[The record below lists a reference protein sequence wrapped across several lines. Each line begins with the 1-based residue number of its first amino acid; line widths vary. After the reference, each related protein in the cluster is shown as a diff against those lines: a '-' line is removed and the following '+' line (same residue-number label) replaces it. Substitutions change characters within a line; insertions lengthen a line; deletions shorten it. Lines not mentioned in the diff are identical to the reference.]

1 MNYPIWQ
8 LGFPGGLLIAIVA
21 VTHVFVSHFA
31 VGGGAFLV
39 ISESRAYRRS
49 DPALLAY
56 VRRHSKFFA
65 LVTLVF
71 GAISGVGIWFTI
83 GLVSPE
89 ATSSLIHTFVWC
101 WAIEWVFFFVEITAA
116 LIYAYQWDRL
126 DRSTHMTIGWI
137 YFVAAWMS
145 LFVIN
150 GIITYQLT
158 PGRWLQTH
166 SLLDGLFN
174 PTYWPSLFA
183 RTAISILL
191 AGVFGLIT
199 AGSEPSEVRNRI
211 YRWAGQWML
220 LGALLLPA
228 FTLWYFR
235 RFPDFSRAYLSGT
248 LPAAQ
253 HPVRMGLLSAV
264 LILLIALICAVWKPQ
279 FMRKP
284 VIALLVFFA
293 FSLMASGE
301 YLREFV
307 RKPWVINGY
316 IYANGLRASS
326 VAPFQTEGFG
336 KEVKFTASDD
346 RSGLAYG
353 RDLFVAQCGSC
364 HTING
369 YRSMTKRTNGW
380 DATFGK
386 DILAHIQMLRGA
398 MPPFAGNEADRAAL
412 GQYIASLNPPITYT
426 NVADKTSAGKQ
437 AFDIRCGH
445 CHTIDGNFRP
455 LKKAFAGSDAEA
467 VKGLLPVLD
476 SMSPNMPPFTG
487 SPEEADLLAAYI
499 AQAAN
504 PKPAT
509 LSAKGGK

>member
-39 ISESRAYRRS
+39 ISEARAYRRN
-49 DPALLAY
+49 DDALLAY

-65 LVTLVF
+65 LLTLVF

-89 ATSSLIHTFVWC
+89 ATSSLIHTFVWA

-126 DRSTHMTIGWI
+126 DRATHMTIGWI

-145 LFVIN
+145 LFIIN

-166 SLLDGLFN
+166 NIWDGLFN
-174 PTYWPSLFA
+174 PTYFPSLFL
-183 RTAISILL
+183 RTSMSILL
-191 AGVFGLIT
+191 AGVFGLLT
-199 AGSEPSEVRNRI
+199 AGKESREVRERI
-211 YRWAGQWML
+211 YRWAGQWMFA
-220 LGALLLPA
+220 GAVLLPA
-228 FTLWYFR
+228 FAWWYFR
-235 RFPDFSRAYLSGT
+235 KFPDFAKAYLAGT
-248 LPAAQ
+248 IPTAQ
-253 HPVRMGLLSAV
+253 HPIRMGLLSACM
-264 LILLIALICAVWKPQ
+264 ILLLALVCGIWKPKL
-279 FMRKP
+279 MRKP

-307 RKPWVINGY
+307 RKPWVINGF
-316 IYANGLRASS
+316 IYANGLRTSNLET
-326 VAPFQTEGFG
+326 FQAEGYA
-336 KEVKFTASDD
+336 KEAKFTATDD

-353 RDLFVAQCGSC
+353 RDLFIGQCGSC
-364 HTING
+364 HTESG
-369 YRSMTKRTNGW
+369 YRSMKKRTVGW
-380 DATFGK
+380 DATFSK
-386 DILAHIQMLRGA
+386 DILGHIQMLRGA

-412 GQYIASLNPPITYT
+412 GQYLASLNPPVSYT
-426 NVADKTSAGKQ
+426 NVRDKFAAGKQ
-437 AFDIRCGH
+437 SFDARCGH

-455 LKKAFAGSDAEA
+455 LNKAFAGNDAEA
-467 VKGLLPVLD
+467 VKGLFPVLD

-504 PKPAT
+504 AKPVAAT
-509 LSAKGGK
+509 QGGK

>member
-39 ISESRAYRRS
+39 VSEARAYRNN
-49 DPALLAY
+49 DNALLAY

-65 LVTLVF
+65 LLTLVF

-116 LIYAYQWDRL
+116 LIYAYQWDSL
-126 DRSTHMTIGWI
+126 DRRTHMTIGWI

-158 PGRWLQTH
+158 PGRWLDTH
-166 SLLDGLFN
+166 SLLDGFFN

-183 RTAISILL
+183 RTSISILL
-191 AGVFGLIT
+191 AGVFGLLT
-199 AGSEPSEVRNRI
+199 AGKEPSEARDRI
-211 YRWAGQWML
+211 YRWAGQWMAV
-220 LGALLLPA
+220 GAVLLPIC
-228 FTLWYFR
+228 TWWYFR

-253 HPVRMGLLSAV
+253 HPVRMGILSAV
-264 LILLIALICAVWKPQ
+264 LILGLALLCGIWKPRL
-279 FMRKP
+279 MRKP
-284 VIALLVFFA
+284 VIAILVFFA

-316 IYANGLRASS
+316 IYANGLRTSA
-326 VAPFQTEGFG
+326 VAPFQNDGFS
-336 KEVKFTASDD
+336 KEVKFTSSDA

-353 RDLFVAQCGSC
+353 HDLFIAQCGSC
-364 HTING
+364 HTVSG
-369 YRSMTKRTNGW
+369 YRSMTKRTQGW

-412 GQYIASLNPPITYT
+412 GQYIASLNPSIDYSK
-426 NVADKTSAGKQ
+426 VSDRLAGGKQ
-437 AFDIRCGH
+437 SFDARCGH

-455 LKKAFAGSDAEA
+455 LKKAFAGSDSEA

-499 AQAAN
+499 AHAAN
-504 PKPAT
+504 ATAPAV
-509 LSAKGGK
+509 AARGGK

>member
-8 LGFPGGLLIAIVA
+8 LGMPGGLLIAIVA

-39 ISESRAYRRS
+39 MTESRAYAKG
-49 DPALLAY
+49 DDELLAY

-65 LVTLVF
+65 LLTLVF

-89 ATSSLIHTFVWC
+89 ATSSLIHTFVWA
-101 WAIEWVFFFVEITAA
+101 WATEWVFFFVEIAAA

-126 DRSTHMTIGWI
+126 DRSTHMAIGWI

-145 LFVIN
+145 LFIIN
-150 GIITYQLT
+150 GIITFQLT

-166 SLLDGLFN
+166 NFWDGIFN
-174 PTYWPSLFA
+174 PTYWPSLFF
-183 RTAISILL
+183 RTAVSILL

-199 AGSEPSEVRNRI
+199 GSKESSAVRERV
-211 YRWAGQWML
+211 YRWAGQWMVA
-220 LGALLLPA
+220 GAIFLPA
-228 FTLWYFR
+228 CAWWYYS
-235 RFPDFSRAYLSGT
+235 RFPDFARAYLGGT

-253 HPVRMGLLSAV
+253 HPVRMGILSAV
-264 LILLIALICAVWKPQ
+264 LLLILGFVFALWKPRA
-279 FMRKP
+279 MTKP
-284 VIALLVFFA
+284 MIAFLVIMA

-307 RKPWVINGY
+307 RKPWVVNGV
-316 IYANGLRASS
+316 IYANGLRVTDIAR
-326 VAPFQTEGFG
+326 FQQQGYA
-336 KEVKFTASDD
+336 KEAKFTSTDNPN
-346 RSGLAYG
+346 SLAYG

-364 HTING
+364 HTEHG
-369 YRSMTKRTNGW
+369 YRSMSTRVKGW
-380 DATFGK
+380 DATFASNM
-386 DILAHIQMLRGA
+386 LAHLQMLRGT

-412 GQYIASLNPPITYT
+412 GKYLASLTTPANYV
-426 NVADKTSAGKQ
+426 NVTDRAAAGKKS
-437 AFDIRCGH
+437 FDIRCGH
-445 CHTIDGNFRP
+445 CHTINGTVRP
-455 LKKAFAGSDAEA
+455 LNSAFTGSTPDQ
-467 VKGLLPVLD
+467 VMGMFPVLD

-487 SPEEADLLAAYI
+487 SPEEAQLLSEYI

-504 PKPAT
+504 ANPPAA
-509 LSAKGGK
+509 AKGGK

>member
-39 ISESRAYRRS
+39 ISEARAYGGN
-49 DPALLAY
+49 DDALLAY

-65 LVTLVF
+65 LLTLVF

-89 ATSSLIHTFVWC
+89 ATSSLIHTFVWA

-126 DRSTHMTIGWI
+126 DRATHMTVGWI

-145 LFVIN
+145 LFIIN

-166 SLLDGLFN
+166 NIWDGLFN
-174 PTYWPSLFA
+174 PTYLPSLFI
-183 RTAISILL
+183 RTSMSILL
-191 AGVFGLIT
+191 AGVFGLLT
-199 AGSEPSEVRNRI
+199 AGKEPEAVRQRI
-211 YRWAGQWML
+211 YRWAGQWMFA
-220 LGALLLPA
+220 GAVLLPA
-228 FTLWYFR
+228 FAWWYFR
-235 RFPDFSRAYLSGT
+235 KFPDFARAYLAGT

-253 HPVRMGLLSAV
+253 HPIRMGLLSATMILV
-264 LILLIALICAVWKPQ
+264 LALVCGIWKPRLL
-279 FMRKP
+279 RKP

-316 IYANGLRASS
+316 IYANGLRTAS
-326 VAPFQTEGFG
+326 VEAFQTDGYA
-336 KEVKFTASDD
+336 KDAKFTTTDD
-346 RSGLAYG
+346 RNGIAYG

-364 HTING
+364 HTETG
-369 YRSMTKRTNGW
+369 YRSMKKRTVGW
-380 DATFGK
+380 DATFSK

-398 MPPFAGNEADRAAL
+398 MPPFAGNDADRAAL
-412 GQYIASLNPPITYT
+412 GRYLTSLNPPANYA
-426 NVADKTSAGKQ
+426 NVNDKLTAGKQ
-437 AFDIRCGH
+437 LFDARCGH
-445 CHTIDGNFRP
+445 CHTINGNFRP
-455 LKKAFAGSDAEA
+455 LKKALGGSGPEEI
-467 VKGLLPVLD
+467 KGLFGVLD
-476 SMSPNMPPFTG
+476 TMSPNMPPFTG
-487 SPEEADLLAAYI
+487 TPEEADLLSQYI
-499 AQAAN
+499 AQAMN
-504 PKPAT
+504 T
-509 LSAKGGK
+509 SAQSSGVKGGN

>member
-8 LGFPGGLLIAIVA
+8 LGFPGGLLIALVA

-31 VGGGAFLV
+31 IGGGAFLV
-39 ISESRAYRRS
+39 VTENRAYARK
-49 DPALLAY
+49 DDALLAY

-65 LVTLVF
+65 LLTLVF

-89 ATSSLIHTFVWC
+89 ATSSLIHTFVWA

-126 DRSTHMTIGWI
+126 DRRTHMAIGWI

-158 PGRWLQTH
+158 PGAWLQTH
-166 SLLDGLFN
+166 DIWDGLFN
-174 PTYWPSLFA
+174 PTFWPSLFV
-183 RTAISILL
+183 RTSMSILL
-191 AGVFGLIT
+191 AGVFGLLT
-199 AGSEPSEVRNRI
+199 AGKEPGQARERI
-211 YRWAGQWML
+211 YRWAGQWMFA
-220 LGALLLPA
+220 GAVLLPTFA
-228 FTLWYFR
+228 WWYFR
-235 RFPDFSRAYLSGT
+235 RFPDFSRAYLAGT

-264 LILLIALICAVWKPQ
+264 LILLLALVCAIWKPRL
-279 FMRKP
+279 MRKP

-316 IYANGLRASS
+316 IYANGLRTTD
-326 VAPFQTEGFG
+326 VAPLQAEGFA
-336 KEVKFTASDD
+336 KSARFTETDA
-346 RSGLAYG
+346 RSGAVYG
-353 RDLFVAQCGSC
+353 HDLFVSQCGSC
-364 HTING
+364 HTVSG
-369 YRSMTKRTNGW
+369 YRSMTTRTNGW
-380 DATFGK
+380 DATFSK

-398 MPPFAGNEADRAAL
+398 MPPFAGNESDRAAL
-412 GQYIASLNPPITYT
+412 GEYLASLNPPVNYA
-426 NVADKTSAGKQ
+426 NVTEKAAAGKQ
-437 AFDIRCGH
+437 AFEVRCGH

-455 LKKAFAGSDAEA
+455 LKKALAGSGAEE

-476 SMSPNMPPFTG
+476 SMSPNMPPFSG
-487 SPEEADLLAAYI
+487 SPEEAQLLADYI
-499 AQAAN
+499 AQAVNA
-504 PKPAT
+504 PMP
-509 LSAKGGK
+509 SAGVKGGK